1 MNNLKRKLRK
11 ITAFDV
17 VVHAIGFFLLAIVA
31 YPLILV
37 LSNSF
42 SQPSLIAQGKVVFF
56 PKGFNLMGYEEVF
69 KNKDIMT
76 GYANT
81 IFYTVVGTIINLMVT
96 VPAGYVLSKGKRV
109 VGNNLFTTIFL
120 ITMYF
125 SGGMIPTFLLN
136 QSLGLYNTRTVL
148 LIMGAFNVHN
158 CIICR
163 SFFVGM
169 PKELE
174 EAAYIDGCSVFKT
187 FLQIVLPLSKALL
200 GVMVLYFAVGH
211 WNSYFSAM
219 IYLKDDAKQP
229 LQVFLRRILILA
241 QQQASDP
248 DASEYLA
255 DLAAKE
261 QLIRYSVIVVSAAP
275 LLIVY
280 PFLQKYFDKGVMI
293 GSVKG

>member
-1 MNNLKRKLRK
+1 MNLKKKLAK
-11 ITAFDV
+11 ITTFDV
-17 VVHAIGFFLLAIVA
+17 IVHLIGFILLAIVA

-37 LSNSF
+37 VSSSF
-42 SQPSLIAQGKVVFF
+42 SNPSLVAQGKIVFL
-56 PKGFNLMGYEEVF
+56 PKEFTLAGYQSVF
-69 KNKDIMT
+69 ENKDIMT

-81 IFYTVVGTIINLMVT
+81 VFYTVIGTIINLAVT

-109 VGNNLFTTIFL
+109 LGNGFFTTIFL

-136 QSLGLYNTRTVL
+136 QSLGLYNTRAIL

-174 EAAYIDGCSVFKT
+174 EAAYIDGCSIIKT
-187 FLQIVLPLSKALL
+187 FIQIILPLSKALL

-211 WNSYFSAM
+211 WNSYFNAL

-229 LQVFLRRILILA
+229 LQIFLRRILVLL

-255 DLAAKE
+255 DLAYKE
-261 QLIRYSVIVVSAAP
+261 QLIRYSVIIVSSAP

>member
-1 MNNLKRKLRK
+1 MNLQKKLKKV
-11 ITAFDV
+11 TAFDV
-17 VVHAIGFFLLAIVA
+17 IVHIIGFFFLAIVA
-31 YPLILV
+31 YPLIVV
-37 LSNSF
+37 LSSSF
-42 SQPSLIAQGKVVFF
+42 SNPSLVAQGKVVFF
-56 PKGFNLMGYEEVF
+56 PKEFTLMGYEAVF
-69 KNKDIMT
+69 ENKDIMT

-81 IFYTVVGTIINLMVT
+81 IFYTVVGTLINLIVT
-96 VPAGYVLSKGKRV
+96 VPAGYVLSKGRKV

-174 EAAYIDGCSVFKT
+174 EAAWIDGCSVLQT
-187 FLQIVLPLSKALL
+187 FIKIVLPLSKALL

-219 IYLKDDAKQP
+219 IYIKEDAMQP
-229 LQVFLRRILILA
+229 LQVFLRRILVLA
-241 QQQASDP
+241 QQMAADP
-248 DASEYLA
+248 DSSELA
-255 DLAAKE
+255 VEMAYRE
-261 QLIRYSVIVVSAAP
+261 QLIRYSVIVVSSAP